1 MENDQVMGKE
11 SENSD
16 KAIKRG
22 IIHQNQ
28 FLEEYVSDLFETIK
42 VVKEYLKDK
51 NDHRGRREGN

>member
-1 MENDQVMGKE
+1 MEKE

-28 FLEEYVSDLFETIK
+28 FVEKGVSDSYLVGIPRAKIK
-42 VVKEYLKDK
+42 VVKEY
-51 NDHRGRREGN
+51 